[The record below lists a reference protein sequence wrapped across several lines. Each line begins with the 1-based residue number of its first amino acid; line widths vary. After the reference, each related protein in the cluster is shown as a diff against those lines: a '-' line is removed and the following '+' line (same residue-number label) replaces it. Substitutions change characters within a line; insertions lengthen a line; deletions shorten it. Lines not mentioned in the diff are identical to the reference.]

1 MDSQIKQLLEI
12 LDIQKVDGEG
22 DNFVG
27 INTPMFH
34 GRIFGGQVL
43 AQTVMAASRTVEED
57 RHIHSVH
64 GYFLRPGDVKQPVNF
79 SVDRIHEGRS
89 FSTRR
94 VQAFQQGVPIF
105 SMIASFQTTDEGLD
119 HQMEVDMSLFGDPE
133 KLTPAEV
140 ILSGID
146 HPAAI
151 FWATGRPFDMRHVG
165 TSMYLTVEGE
175 KVAHQAVWFKPTGE
189 LPNDRLIQTSALA
202 YLSDYS
208 LLETI
213 LRKHGIA
220 WSDPRLKIASLDHAM
235 WFHRPV
241 KLDDWMIYVQES
253 PSAQGGRGLAL
264 GRIYDRQ
271 GKLIASVAQEGMV
284 RV

>member
-12 LDIQKVDGEG
+12 LDIQKVNGEG

-43 AQTVMAASRTVEED
+43 AQTVMAASSTVEED

-213 LRKHGIA
+213 LRRHGIA

-241 KLDDWMIYVQES
+241 HLDDWMIYVQES

-271 GKLIASVAQEGMV
+271 GKLIASIAQEGMV